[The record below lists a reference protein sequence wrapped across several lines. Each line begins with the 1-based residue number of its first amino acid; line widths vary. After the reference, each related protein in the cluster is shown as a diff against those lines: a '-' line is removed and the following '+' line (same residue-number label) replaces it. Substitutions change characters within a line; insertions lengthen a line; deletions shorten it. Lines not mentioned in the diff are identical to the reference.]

1 MPRDRDV
8 ERRSGVA
15 AKVVYQLNSVAMGGM
30 EHHAAELAR
39 AVRGAGHDVEAI
51 VPEYASISPLADDL
65 VASGIPVYR
74 LALTS
79 AGGPVAIVGR
89 WVRMVKL
96 LRSLRPDVMHQHRT
110 GPYHGKWACLA
121 AWFAGVRVI
130 VASEHQAAYRQ
141 SLPARIVR
149 QGVDRLVD
157 CVVAVSEHDRRTQL
171 EAAGRAP
178 DRIEVVHNGI
188 DFGRFATGNGAAVR
202 RSLGI
207 PPDALI
213 VGSVGRL
220 EQQKGLKYLLRAV
233 SQLGAEWPE
242 LRLVIAGDG
251 SLRGALEAE
260 AAALGIEDRVHLLGA
275 RNDVPD
281 VLAALDVF
289 AMPSEWEPFG
299 LAAAEAMAAGLPV
312 IASEV
317 GGLPEVVAAGVTG
330 ILVPACE
337 PGPLAAGIATL
348 LREPATRRAMG
359 EAGRARVQAEFSA
372 QAMGNRM
379 CSLYERL
386 LGAKGMEVGQ

>member
-1 MPRDRDV
+1 
-8 ERRSGVA
+8 
-15 AKVVYQLNSVAMGGM
+15 
-30 EHHAAELAR
+30 
-39 AVRGAGHDVEAI
+39 
-51 VPEYASISPLADDL
+51 
-65 VASGIPVYR
+65 
-74 LALTS
+74 
-79 AGGPVAIVGR
+79 
-89 WVRMVKL
+89 
-96 LRSLRPDVMHQHRT
+96 
-110 GPYHGKWACLA
+110 
-121 AWFAGVRVI
+121 
-130 VASEHQAAYRQ
+130 
-141 SLPARIVR
+141 
-149 QGVDRLVD
+149 
-157 CVVAVSEHDRRTQL
+157 
-171 EAAGRAP
+171 
-178 DRIEVVHNGI
+178 
-188 DFGRFATGNGAAVR
+188 
-202 RSLGI
+202 
-207 PPDALI
+207 
-213 VGSVGRL
+213 
-220 EQQKGLKYLLRAV
+220 V

-260 AAALGIEDRVHLLGA
+260 AAALGIADRVHLLGA

-312 IASEV
+312 VASEV

-337 PGPLAAGIATL
+337 PEPLAAGIATL